1 MTAPFERIRPD
12 TATRTAG
19 SRPAWLRH
27 APLVLLLLIFNGT
40 GLAGLDFGHHW
51 DEHDTAA
58 SLENSVRSGLI
69 LPLRYVYPGV
79 RFWIGVVVAAPEYTR
94 AMLSDMDP
102 DQGAARAAVLAEGL
116 GKKSTHLRLRLAY
129 LVLTS
134 LAMVWLYLLVLIWRG
149 SMVEALVAAAVL
161 GTSWEIAYHA
171 RWMAPDAVMMQ
182 FGAMTILFSVLA
194 VVRAQPR
201 RWLLLAA
208 AAAGLATGTKYPGG
222 ALLLMPLTAAVCC
235 WDRRSAK
242 ALRLDLARIVV
253 VFGGVYLLTTPGTL
267 FDPLRFI
274 EDVRRAQAVYAE
286 GHHVQYVTA
295 GFFSHLVG
303 ILHYLVR
310 DLLSPFLLGALALA
324 AAAVVG
330 AVDLW
335 RRERRAAFVLAVFP
349 VFYALYFSTQA
360 MLIVRNLLVLAPF
373 IALLSARG
381 LACLARWL
389 PRPELRI
396 GLAVSVSAIFAANM
410 LWLVHAAAT
419 IRDRGTPRFVHLA
432 FDYMERQPET
442 TFFVSAKLRDQLDA
456 VGAGDLPNAS
466 GDADT
471 ADVALFYASEG
482 AHTWRANHRQVERW
496 FGPCEVNF
504 HRYPTWKGDDRIL
517 VMSME
522 RARELDVRA
531 VRERKVIS
539 DQSSVISLTDN

>member
-1 MTAPFERIRPD
+1 M
-12 TATRTAG
+12 
-19 SRPAWLRH
+19 
-27 APLVLLLLIFNGT
+27 PLVLLLLVFNGT
-40 GLAGLDFGHHW
+40 GFAGLDFGHHW
-51 DEHDTAA
+51 DEYDTGS
-58 SLENSVRSGLI
+58 SLEASVRSGLI

-94 AMLSDMDP
+94 AMFSDMDP

-116 GKKSTHLRLRLAY
+116 GKPSTHLRLRFAY

-134 LAMVWLYLLVLIWRG
+134 LSMVWLYLLVLKWRG
-149 SMVEALVAAAVL
+149 CMVEALVAAALL

-182 FGAMTILFSVLA
+182 FGALTILFSVLA
-194 VVRAQPR
+194 VVREQPR

-222 ALLLMPLTAAVCC
+222 ALLLMPLTAAVCR

-242 ALRLDLARIVV
+242 TLRFDLARLVV

-274 EDVRRAQAVYAE
+274 EAVRRAQAVYAE
-286 GHHVQYVTA
+286 GHHVQYATT
-295 GFFSHLVG
+295 GFFSHLAG

-310 DLLSPFLLGALALA
+310 DLLSPFLLGALALS

-335 RRERRAAFVLAVFP
+335 RRERQVAIVLAVFP
-349 VFYALYFSTQA
+349 VFYVLYFSTQG

-381 LACLARWL
+381 LGCLARLL
-389 PRPELRI
+389 PRPELRV
-396 GLAVSVSAIFAANM
+396 GLAAAVSVVFAANL

-419 IRDRGTPRFVHLA
+419 IRDRGTPRFLHEA
-432 FDYMERQPET
+432 ADYMAHRPQT
-442 TFFVSAKLRDQLDA
+442 TFFVSPKLREHLA
-456 VGAGDLPNAS
+456 TLGTGDLPNAT
-466 GDADT
+466 GDTDAADI
-471 ADVALFYASEG
+471 ALFYASEG
-482 AHTWRANHRQVERW
+482 MLTWRANRRLVDRW

-517 VMSME
+517 VMPVE
-522 RARELDVRA
+522 RARELQVQALAEPFAIAD
-531 VRERKVIS
+531 
-539 DQSSVISLTDN
+539 

>member
-1 MTAPFERIRPD
+1 
-12 TATRTAG
+12 
-19 SRPAWLRH
+19 
-27 APLVLLLLIFNGT
+27 VLLLIFNGT

-51 DEHDTAA
+51 DEYGTAA
-58 SLENSVRSGLI
+58 SLEGSVRSGLI

-79 RFWIGVVVAAPEYTR
+79 RFWIAVVVAAPEYAR
-94 AMLSDMDP
+94 AMLSDLDP

-116 GKKSTHLRLRLAY
+116 RKNNTHLRLRLAY

-134 LAMVWLYLLVLIWRG
+134 LAMVWLYLLVLMWRG
-149 SMVEALVAAAVL
+149 NLVEALAAAAVL

-171 RWMAPDAVMMQ
+171 RWMVPDAVMMQ

-222 ALLLMPLTAAVCC
+222 ALLLMPLVAAVCC
-235 WDRRSAK
+235 WDRRSAR
-242 ALRLDLARIVV
+242 ALRLELARVV
-253 VFGGVYLLTTPGTL
+253 IVFGGVYLLTTPGTL

-274 EDVRRAQAVYAE
+274 EAVRRAQAVYAE
-286 GHHVQYVTA
+286 GHHVQYVTS
-295 GFFSHLVG
+295 GFFSHLGG

-310 DLLSPFLLGALALA
+310 DLLSPFLFGGLALS

-335 RRERRAAFVLAVFP
+335 RRERKVAIVLAVFP

-360 MLIVRNLLVLAPF
+360 MLIVRNMLVLAPF
-373 IALLSARG
+373 VALLSARG
-381 LACLARWL
+381 IACIAHWL

-396 GLAVSVSAIFAANM
+396 GLAVSIAAVFGANI
-410 LWLVHAAAT
+410 LWLVHAAMT
-419 IRDRGTPRFVHLA
+419 IRDRGTARFVHEA
-432 FDYMERQPET
+432 TDYMVRQPET
-442 TFFVSAKLRDQLDA
+442 TFFVSPKLRDQLDELGTGLVANA
-456 VGAGDLPNAS
+456 VVDS
-466 GDADT
+466 DA

-482 AHTWRANHRQVERW
+482 TQMWRANHRQVDRW

-522 RARELDVRA
+522 RAREMHVRA
-531 VRERKVIS
+531 LDAKPLAVGH
-539 DQSSVISLTDN
+539 